1 MTLEY
6 EQNTETFA
14 EVATILDDYIQWYM
28 QVSTA
33 VAYPSDAS
41 VDDDLS
47 SPNSFLDW
55 VNASMEK
62 DTLLAGVLDNLVSV
76 YTDLLASSEILI
88 QTVSDNK
95 KPDYQDYLDFRNLF
109 DAFTGRLR
117 RLERDSAAE
126 GAGMDE
132 TTGLRSQKIME
143 DDLKKEMERVARH
156 GSPFSLVL
164 TRIDN
169 YLGAAD
175 KDTLVEVAVANIK
188 KCMRT
193 FDDAYYLD
201 DGVFL
206 LSLKQAD
213 MIGAQAA
220 TTRLQNYIKTD
231 ERNSGNITLSYCM
244 SEPVPGDEVDE
255 LVNNMKAD
263 LESFD
268 DEDDVVLKF
277 VELSPLQRYL
287 DEIGAQ

>member
-6 EQNTETFA
+6 EQKTETFSA
-14 EVATILDDYIQWYM
+14 VATILDDYIQWYM

-33 VAYPSDAS
+33 VAYPNDAS
-41 VDDDLS
+41 VEDDLS

-62 DTLLAGVLDNLVSV
+62 GSLLADVLDNLVGL

-88 QTVSDNK
+88 QTVSDHK
-95 KPDYQDYLDFRNLF
+95 KPDYQDYLDFKNLF

-132 TTGLRSQKIME
+132 KTGLRSQKVME
-143 DDLKKEMERVARH
+143 DDLKKEIERVARQ

-169 YLGAAD
+169 YLSFED
-175 KDTLVEVAVANIK
+175 KDSVIELTVDNIK

-193 FDDAYYLD
+193 FDDAYYMD

-220 TTRLQNYIKTD
+220 TTRLQNFIKTD
-231 ERNSGNITLSYCM
+231 EKNRDEVTLSYCM
-244 SEPVPGDEVDE
+244 SEPVSGDEIDE

-263 LESFD
+263 LESYD
-268 DEDDVVLKF
+268 DEEDVVLKF
-277 VELSPLQRYL
+277 IESSPLQRYI
-287 DEIGAQ
+287 DEING

>member
-6 EQNTETFA
+6 EQKTETFSA
-14 EVATILDDYIQWYM
+14 VATILDDYIQWYM

-33 VAYPSDAS
+33 VAYPNDAS
-41 VDDDLS
+41 VEDDLS

-62 DTLLAGVLDNLVSV
+62 GSLLADVLDNLVGL

-88 QTVSDNK
+88 QTVSDHK
-95 KPDYQDYLDFRNLF
+95 KPDYQDYLDFKNLF

-132 TTGLRSQKIME
+132 KTGLRSQKVME
-143 DDLKKEMERVARH
+143 DDLKKEIERVARQ

-169 YLGAAD
+169 YLSFED
-175 KDTLVEVAVANIK
+175 KDSVIELTVDNIK

-193 FDDAYYLD
+193 FDDAYYMD

-220 TTRLQNYIKTD
+220 TTRLQNFIKTD
-231 ERNSGNITLSYCM
+231 EKNRDEVTLSYCM
-244 SEPVPGDEVDE
+244 SEPVSGDEIDE

-263 LESFD
+263 LESYD
-268 DEDDVVLKF
+268 DEEDVVLKF
-277 VELSPLQRYL
+277 IELSPLQRYI
-287 DEIGAQ
+287 DEING

>member
-6 EQNTETFA
+6 EQKTENFSA
-14 EVATILDDYIQWYM
+14 VATILDDYIQWYM

-33 VAYPSDAS
+33 VAYPNDAS
-41 VDDDLS
+41 VEDDLS

-62 DTLLAGVLDNLVSV
+62 GSLLADVLDNLVGL

-88 QTVSDNK
+88 QTVSDHK
-95 KPDYQDYLDFRNLF
+95 KPDYQDYLDFKNLF

-132 TTGLRSQKIME
+132 KTGLRSQKVME
-143 DDLKKEMERVARH
+143 DDLKKEIERVARQ

-169 YLGAAD
+169 YLSFED
-175 KDTLVEVAVANIK
+175 KDSVIELTVDNIK

-193 FDDAYYLD
+193 FDDAYYMD

-220 TTRLQNYIKTD
+220 TTRLQNFIKTD
-231 ERNSGNITLSYCM
+231 EKNRDEVTLSYCM
-244 SEPVPGDEVDE
+244 SEPVSGDEIDE

-263 LESFD
+263 LESYD
-268 DEDDVVLKF
+268 DEEDVVLKF
-277 VELSPLQRYL
+277 IESSPLQRYI
-287 DEIGAQ
+287 DEING